1 MVDTGR
7 GYHLLDFLNTRERI
21 VGDRI
26 KKHRIKRKNIF
37 QNFGRRQHPFFFV
50 FMAKKKRKTKSPKKI
65 KIPTLAVLT

>member
-1 MVDTGR
+1 MIVLTIPPMVDTRR

-37 QNFGRRQHPFFFV
+37 QNFRRRQHSF
-50 FMAKKKRKTKSPKKI
+50 KI
-65 KIPTLAVLT
+65 KEYKNILGEYL